1 MEVSNIVISLKQ
13 RPLVSWKSG
22 HLHVGEVVKLK
33 RDTNITQ
40 GCFSFFVVFV
50 FKYESNLFEQKLVY

>member
-40 GCFSFFVVFV
+40 GCFSFFVFF
-50 FKYESNLFEQKLVY
+50 FKSESHLFEQKLVY